1 MGSVWLVYQP
11 AVEGSRELAERCA
24 VLVEKCGLEPNL
36 ISSWDFDNSPP
47 EPRGDFAITFGG
59 DGTILR
65 VARWGAG
72 STIRIIGVQMGRL
85 GFLAELQPAELLGRI
100 ESYLQGDF
108 WEDERAMLGGDVV
121 EADLPVE
128 GREAQRSVTP
138 PRQSFI
144 ALNDIVVGRGAA
156 IRTVS
161 VEISIN
167 GHTLHEF
174 RCDGVIVAT
183 ATGSTAYSF
192 ACGGPVLPPDSRE
205 LVITPISP
213 HLSTLKSFVIS
224 ETAPIRLRVSSTDPA
239 TLTVDGQ
246 DDESLGLVGVVEARV
261 AQPVTRFARQGSE
274 VELYRRNLA
283 KLG

>member
-1 MGSVWLVYQP
+1 MTKIALVYQP
-11 AVEGSRELAERCA
+11 AVEGSQALAERCA
-24 VLVEKCGLEPNL
+24 TVAQRRGLEPL
-36 ISSWDFDNSPP
+36 LVSSRDLDHAPP
-47 EPRGDFAITFGG
+47 RPEGDFAVTFGG

-65 VARWGAG
+65 VARWVAG
-72 STIRIIGVQMGRL
+72 TATRIIGVQMGRL
-85 GFLAELQPAELLGRI
+85 GFLAELQPTDAPERLD
-100 ESYLQGDF
+100 SYLAGDY
-108 WEDERAMLGGDVV
+108 WEDRRAMLASQVV
-121 EADLPVE
+121 E
-128 GREAQRSVTP
+128 VTP
-138 PRQSFI
+138 AGTAAPPPGTAAASRSFL

-161 VEISIN
+161 VDISIN
-167 GHTLHEF
+167 GRTLHEF

-213 HLSTLKSFVIS
+213 HLSTLKSFVIPENS
-224 ETAPIRLRVSSTDPA
+224 PIRLRVTSTDAA

-246 DDESLGLVGVVEARV
+246 EDESLGNQGVVEALV
-261 AQPVTRFARQGSE
+261 ATPCTVFARQGTQ
-274 VELYRRNLA
+274 VELYRRILA